1 MADEIKK
8 TGAQKKQ
15 MKFSGLIKAGVISE
29 LKNNEDKDFPSEPI
43 QGNHELPT
51 ESSLQSAPIKAVHE
65 LPQTP
70 NTPSVEPGNAFTK
83 ISLGLVDDSP
93 YQPRKLYDLGDIDDL
108 GHSMVAAGLKEA
120 IKVRRIGDRFELIS
134 GHRRTRAAR
143 SLGWTEI
150 DAHIVECSDRDA
162 KLVTMISN
170 EARVDLT
177 DYEKGKLYQEALQ
190 EGFGK
195 NQTEVAN
202 LFGTSQPRVSARMNM
217 LNLPPIFIKLLES
230 NAAMFGADCARDIA
244 QLLKE
249 YPAEEKLIHE
259 AVLRITESGADQSSV
274 KQWFLQMVKQKSKRE
289 VQKPKVITNRT
300 GRQVFT
306 AKLDGRVITV
316 RISDIHVDADTT
328 LLKVMESLKAV
339 ADIDAK
345 DD

>member
-1 MADEIKK
+1 MSDEIKK

-15 MKFSGLIKAGVISE
+15 MKFSGLIKAGVVSE
-29 LKNNEDKDFPSEPI
+29 LKNNEDKDFPHTALE
-43 QGNHELPT
+43 GNN
-51 ESSLQSAPIKAVHE
+51 E
-65 LPQTP
+65 LPQAPAQVRQQEETG
-70 NTPSVEPGNAFTK
+70 SALSK
-83 ISLGLVDDSP
+83 IDLSQIDDSP

-150 DAHIVECSDRDA
+150 DAYIVECSDRDA

-177 DYEKGKLYQEALQ
+177 DFEKGKLYQEALQ
-190 EGFGK
+190 EGFAK
-195 NQTEVAN
+195 NQSEVAN
-202 LFGTSQPRVSARMNM
+202 LFGTSQARVSKRMAM
-217 LNLPPIFIKLLES
+217 LNLPPLFTKLLEN
-230 NAAMFGADCARDIA
+230 NAAMFGADCSNDIT

-249 YPAEEKLIHE
+249 YPSEEKLIHT
-259 AVLRITESGADQSSV
+259 AVMRITEEDADQSSV
-274 KQWFLQMVKQKSKRE
+274 KQWFLQMVKQKSKKQT
-289 VQKPKVITNRT
+289 QKPKVITNRN

-316 RISDIHVDADTT
+316 RISDVHVDADTA
-328 LLKVMESLKAV
+328 LLKVIDSLRAV
-339 ADIDAK
+339 ADINVK